1 VNCFKAGIVV
11 VMMGAPLTAHRSPLT
26 AHRSPL
32 TLTGRRAPLMIPIL
46 LALVLQA
53 TPPAGTI
60 VVSNMNDNTATLVD
74 AASGRTIATLPTGQG
89 PHEVAIS
96 HDGGTALVSNYGV
109 RGAPGNSITVIDVRA
124 ARVVRTLDLR
134 EYKRPHGMA
143 FFPGDTL
150 AVVTSETSG
159 AVLIVDVRDGR
170 VLDTLPSKG
179 RVTHM
184 LGLSANGARIV
195 TANIADGTITA
206 IDPKNSAAART
217 IKVAAQPEG
226 IAIAPD
232 GETAWAGSN
241 RDSIVLIV
249 DLRTGQV
256 VDTLRGFG
264 LPYRMAVSPDGRTAL
279 ISDPVKSQIRIFD
292 AKTHRQD
299 HVIDVPRDSVL
310 RTAEVPGSPSPE
322 GVAIS
327 PDSRWAFVTL
337 QGRNRVATIDL
348 ARGVIVSLAPI
359 GNWSDGVGF
368 STVTRD

>member
-1 VNCFKAGIVV
+1 MSRV
-11 VMMGAPLTAHRSPLT
+11 
-26 AHRSPL
+26 
-32 TLTGRRAPLMIPIL
+32 L
-46 LALVLQA
+46 LLYAFTIALSAQSA
-53 TPPAGTI
+53 PPAGTI

-96 HDGGTALVSNYGV
+96 HDGNTALVSNYGV
-109 RGAPGNSITVIDVRA
+109 RGTPGNSITVIDVRG
-124 ARVVRTLDLR
+124 ARVARTLELG

-150 AVVTSETSG
+150 AAVTSETSG
-159 AVLIVDVRDGR
+159 AVLVVDVRDGR
-170 VLDTLPSKG
+170 VIDKLPSNG
-179 RVTHM
+179 RATHM
-184 LGLSANGARIV
+184 LGLSSNGGRLVA
-195 TANIADGTITA
+195 ANIADGTISV
-206 IDPKNSAAART
+206 IDPKHPGAART
-217 IKVAAQPEG
+217 IRVASQPEG

-241 RDSIVLIV
+241 RDSVVLIV
-249 DLRTGQV
+249 DLRSGQV
-256 VDTLRGFG
+256 ADTLHGFG
-264 LPYRMAVSPDGRTAL
+264 LPYRMAVSPNGRTAL
-279 ISDPVKSQIRIFD
+279 VSDPVKSQIRIFD
-292 AKTHRQD
+292 ATTRRQQ

-310 RTAEVPGSPSPE
+310 GTAEVPGSPSPE

-368 STVTRD
+368 SKVVIR